1 MGMFLTCFYPS
12 GLVPVLRCWD
22 LHLSTFGCN
31 WDVER
36 RGTRTQMAQKMVGLC
51 EVGELVYVDL
61 GQPGFM
67 MINGGCIHRQT
78 DQGGYKPTW
87 VQEEAFS
94 WARDILWP
102 ILSSLLPQV
111 LSLYSH
117 H

>member
-61 GQPGFM
+61 AFEQDGNRPCEKAFDGLDAWIVEFS
-67 MINGGCIHRQT
+67 MISMTVRR
-78 DQGGYKPTW
+78 W
-87 VQEEAFS
+87 L
-94 WARDILWP
+94 DI
-102 ILSSLLPQV
+102 
-111 LSLYSH
+111 
-117 H
+117 